1 VDRGAV
7 LDTTLPLRRA
17 AELRRRTPE
26 ASGSSTTV
34 ETLLIGETA
43 SSSENPR
50 VLIGEMG
57 FVEDRSRPDCD
68 LSLLAPDYRETEV
81 LGVDFT

>member
-1 VDRGAV
+1 
-7 LDTTLPLRRA
+7 
-17 AELRRRTPE
+17 
-26 ASGSSTTV
+26 
-34 ETLLIGETA
+34 
-43 SSSENPR
+43 
-50 VLIGEMG
+50 MG